1 MLKLS
6 AKRIFCFRRVVLC
19 TILLSLLP
27 VTMPGP
33 KEQIPTFDARVDL
46 VSLDVEVLDA
56 AGNPATDLVK
66 DDFIVKEDGTL
77 MPIMNFS
84 RLSDRPVSSAILLD
98 TSAIELEKLSK
109 AKQFIIEIIH
119 RLGHDDDICLYSFD
133 NRNVYR
139 EVGFTKDRTLVTAAL
154 DNISTLPNSSGGIIR
169 DLLGLESKARG
180 PHGILHELFGY
191 LPPSGL
197 GVDLA
202 LQSLREGSHSK
213 RALIFISNRFRGL
226 GPATVEHVQN
236 SGCTLMTLGFTNKT
250 AIILSVGDLINKR
263 QFMRESGGRQF
274 SAETDDI
281 TGVSRSIVYS
291 LKNYYSIGY
300 QTKIIPGDERP
311 RHIKVSIPRGEY
323 AINARRSYIPKSK

>member
-1 MLKLS
+1 
-6 AKRIFCFRRVVLC
+6 
-19 TILLSLLP
+19 
-27 VTMPGP
+27 
-33 KEQIPTFDARVDL
+33 
-46 VSLDVEVLDA
+46 
-56 AGNPATDLVK
+56 
-66 DDFIVKEDGTL
+66 
-77 MPIMNFS
+77 
-84 RLSDRPVSSAILLD
+84 
-98 TSAIELEKLSK
+98 LSK

-139 EVGFTKDRTLVTAAL
+139 EVAFTKDRALVNAAL
-154 DNISTLPNSSGGIIR
+154 DNISTLSNSSGGIIK
-169 DLLGLESKARG
+169 DLFGIGSNAIG
-180 PHGILHELFGY
+180 SHGILHELFGS

-202 LQSLREGSHSK
+202 LRSLREGSHPK

-274 SAETDDI
+274 SAETNDI
-281 TGVSRSIVYS
+281 AGVSRSIVYS

-300 QTKIIPGDERP
+300 STKIIPGDEKP
-311 RHIKVSIPRGEY
+311 RHIKVSIPKGEY
-323 AINARRSYIPKSK
+323 TINARRSYIPKSK